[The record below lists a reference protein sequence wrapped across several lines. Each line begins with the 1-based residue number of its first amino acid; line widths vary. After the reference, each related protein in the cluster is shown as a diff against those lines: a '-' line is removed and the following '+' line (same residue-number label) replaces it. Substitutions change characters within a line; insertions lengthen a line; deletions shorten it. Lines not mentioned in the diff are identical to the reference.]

1 MTHSDGPDRNFLS
14 EEKRNEEKKQ
24 NAGGKVNGA
33 ETSEKRKVAEVVLPG
48 RSGTG
53 RAADETEETE
63 VQLMESQQS
72 PSAAS
77 DDWLTA
83 AGRRVID
90 TAMDKS

>member
-1 MTHSDGPDRNFLS
+1 MTHSDGPDRNFCQ
-14 EEKRNEEKKQ
+14 KRSGTKKKTK
-24 NAGGKVNGA
+24 NLGGKVNGP
-33 ETSEKRKVAEVVLPG
+33 ESSEKRKVAEVELPG